1 MPTIKDAL
9 DIIGKLTVA
18 EQESLKT
25 MLLSPAFVKSLNIED
40 FVAKERFANGRVCP
54 LCGCI
59 HVVRNGHRKDGTQR
73 YVCKDCGKS
82 FVIATN
88 SIVSGTRKDLSVW
101 EQYID
106 CMMNGLSIRK
116 TAVACGIHRNTA
128 FLWRHKILDALQNM
142 ADDVTLD
149 GIIEADETFFAISY
163 KGNHSKSKTF
173 AMPRKAHKRGHSTH
187 IRGLSQE
194 KVCVPCAVNRNG
206 LSISKITNTGRVST
220 RDLHHIYDGR
230 IKTNSTLVTDKMNSY
245 VRFTN
250 ANGIDLVQL
259 KTGKAK
265 KGIYNIQHIN
275 SYHRKFR
282 RFLYCEVCN
291 RGSGNPYPVINGQLF
306 LSCLREPRRC
316 LRARNQPNIDQF
328 VQQFFKRV
336 IAVQTPY
343 FLSVDELVGL
353 HFRRQRSHHGQG
365 HHANK
370 KLAAHCG
377 VAVHAGRMQIQA
389 CLQARECF
397 LNAVPSSINRQGL
410 LRVFHLVAYEGKEAH
425 VTHFGVDCIV
435 ITNESTAIVAEH
447 KQGLQGR
454 LVRSVSALPG
464 LLIFHELFLQ

>member
-1 MPTIKDAL
+1 MRDFIILLCSIAAHIFSSKGVALGLALLLFWIKGKQLGFNSEKWENYFLELSQRKVIRTAL
-9 DIIGKLTVA
+9 SISGISIVVATFLSYIILDKTGFDYAFITAAIMLCCSILWFGK
-18 EQESLKT
+18 KW
-25 MLLSPAFVKSLNIED
+25 KD

-250 ANGIDLVQL
+250 ANSIDLVQL

-275 SYHRKFR
+275 SYHSQLK
-282 RFLYCEVCN
+282 RFMRGFNGVSTKYLNNYLVWNNLVNYAKESDMEKRNIFLTFVLATLKTAKCRDLSN
-291 RGSGNPYPVINGQLF
+291 RP
-306 LSCLREPRRC
+306 
-316 LRARNQPNIDQF
+316 
-328 VQQFFKRV
+328 
-336 IAVQTPY
+336 
-343 FLSVDELVGL
+343 
-353 HFRRQRSHHGQG
+353 
-365 HHANK
+365 
-370 KLAAHCG
+370 
-377 VAVHAGRMQIQA
+377 
-389 CLQARECF
+389 
-397 LNAVPSSINRQGL
+397 AVP
-410 LRVFHLVAYEGKEAH
+410 LVA
-425 VTHFGVDCIV
+425 
-435 ITNESTAIVAEH
+435 
-447 KQGLQGR
+447 
-454 LVRSVSALPG
+454 
-464 LLIFHELFLQ
+464 

>member
-275 SYHRKFR
+275 SYHRFDSS
-282 RFLYCEVCN
+282 FIL
-291 RGSGNPYPVINGQLF
+291 
-306 LSCLREPRRC
+306 
-316 LRARNQPNIDQF
+316 D
-328 VQQFFKRV
+328 KR
-336 IAVQTPY
+336 
-343 FLSVDELVGL
+343 
-353 HFRRQRSHHGQG
+353 
-365 HHANK
+365 K
-370 KLAAHCG
+370 AAW
-377 VAVHAGRMQIQA
+377 V
-389 CLQARECF
+389 
-397 LNAVPSSINRQGL
+397 
-410 LRVFHLVAYEGKEAH
+410 
-425 VTHFGVDCIV
+425 
-435 ITNESTAIVAEH
+435 
-447 KQGLQGR
+447 
-454 LVRSVSALPG
+454 
-464 LLIFHELFLQ
+464 

>member
-1 MPTIKDAL
+1 MIATNSIVSGTRKDLSVWEQYIDCMMNGLSIRKTAVACGIHRNTAFLWRHKILDAL
-9 DIIGKLTVA
+9 QNMADDVTLDGIIEADETFFAISYKGNHSKSKTFAMPRKAHKRGHSTHIRGLS
-18 EQESLKT
+18 QEKVCVPCAVNRNG
-25 MLLSPAFVKSLNIED
+25 LSISKITNT
-40 FVAKERFANGRVCP
+40 GRVSTRDM
-54 LCGCI
+54 G
-59 HVVRNGHRKDGTQR
+59 RKDGTQR

-275 SYHRKFR
+275 SYHSQLK
-282 RFLYCEVCN
+282 RFMRGFNGVSTKYLNNYLVWNNLVNYAKESDMEKRNIFLTFVLATLKTAKCRDLSN
-291 RGSGNPYPVINGQLF
+291 RP
-306 LSCLREPRRC
+306 
-316 LRARNQPNIDQF
+316 
-328 VQQFFKRV
+328 
-336 IAVQTPY
+336 
-343 FLSVDELVGL
+343 
-353 HFRRQRSHHGQG
+353 
-365 HHANK
+365 
-370 KLAAHCG
+370 
-377 VAVHAGRMQIQA
+377 
-389 CLQARECF
+389 
-397 LNAVPSSINRQGL
+397 AVP
-410 LRVFHLVAYEGKEAH
+410 LVA
-425 VTHFGVDCIV
+425 
-435 ITNESTAIVAEH
+435 
-447 KQGLQGR
+447 
-454 LVRSVSALPG
+454 
-464 LLIFHELFLQ
+464 

>member
-163 KGNHSKSKTF
+163 KGNHARVRHLLCHARLISVVILHISEACPKKRYVFLVRLIGMACLS
-173 AMPRKAHKRGHSTH
+173 PRLR
-187 IRGLSQE
+187 ILVEFLQE
-194 KVCVPCAVNRNG
+194 
-206 LSISKITNTGRVST
+206 
-220 RDLHHIYDGR
+220 IY
-230 IKTNSTLVTDKMNSY
+230 IIFMM
-245 VRFTN
+245 
-250 ANGIDLVQL
+250 
-259 KTGKAK
+259 
-265 KGIYNIQHIN
+265 
-275 SYHRKFR
+275 
-282 RFLYCEVCN
+282 
-291 RGSGNPYPVINGQLF
+291 
-306 LSCLREPRRC
+306 
-316 LRARNQPNIDQF
+316 
-328 VQQFFKRV
+328 
-336 IAVQTPY
+336 
-343 FLSVDELVGL
+343 VGL
-353 HFRRQRSHHGQG
+353 RPIP
-365 HHANK
+365 
-370 KLAAHCG
+370 L
-377 VAVHAGRMQIQA
+377 
-389 CLQARECF
+389 
-397 LNAVPSSINRQGL
+397 L
-410 LRVFHLVAYEGKEAH
+410 LR
-425 VTHFGVDCIV
+425 T
-435 ITNESTAIVAEH
+435 
-447 KQGLQGR
+447 R
-454 LVRSVSALPG
+454 
-464 LLIFHELFLQ
+464 